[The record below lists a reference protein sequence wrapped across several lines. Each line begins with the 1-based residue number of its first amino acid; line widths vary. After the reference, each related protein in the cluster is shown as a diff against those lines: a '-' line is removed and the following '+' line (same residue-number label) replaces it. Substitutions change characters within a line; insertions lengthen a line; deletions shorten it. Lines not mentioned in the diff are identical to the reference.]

1 MSGLELAGR
10 VDFGT
15 IYNTPHN
22 FYVTGSYTNTFT
34 AEFKKSFA
42 DEGIN
47 SGSRLPYAPRHIASV
62 NFGYQHP
69 VGFNARI
76 GADYVSEQKPDAWT
90 NSLTSD
96 DAALSGLAGTIPSY
110 TLVNA
115 SASFKPVG
123 SKLTYFVS
131 GHNLTDKEYLAT
143 RVDGMGVGRGRQ
155 VFGGVRIDF

>member
-1 MSGLELAGR
+1 
-10 VDFGT
+10 
-15 IYNTPHN
+15 
-22 FYVTGSYTNTFT
+22 
-34 AEFKKSFA
+34 
-42 DEGIN
+42 
-47 SGSRLPYAPRHIASV
+47 LPYAPRHIASV

-90 NSLTSD
+90 NTLTGD
-96 DAALSGLAGTIPSY
+96 DAVLSGLAGTIPSY